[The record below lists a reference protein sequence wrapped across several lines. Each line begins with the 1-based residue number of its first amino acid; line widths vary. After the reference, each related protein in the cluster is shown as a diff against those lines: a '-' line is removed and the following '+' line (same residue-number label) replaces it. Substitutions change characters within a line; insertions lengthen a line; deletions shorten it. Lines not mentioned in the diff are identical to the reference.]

1 MIELELG
8 SDQLPP
14 DYLVG
19 PAYMEDGLRL
29 KQLKTIISNLE
40 EETDDYVDEGRLKV
54 IQHRLE
60 EED

>member
-1 MIELELG
+1 
-8 SDQLPP
+8 
-14 DYLVG
+14 
-19 PAYMEDGLRL
+19 MEDGLRL

>member
-1 MIELELG
+1 MRLKIAK
-8 SDQLPP
+8 LPP